1 MSKFIQ
7 TYFFHPSTFLFPTKQ
22 KGEKIKSFLSS
33 HFSILPPF
41 SCWIN
46 TCLYRI
52 QDICN
57 GKLTDLLFLQLI
69 KCTI

>member
-22 KGEKIKSFLSS
+22 KGEKIKSFLFS

-41 SCWIN
+41 SSWIN

-52 QDICN
+52 QDICS
-57 GKLTDLLFLQLI
+57 GKLTDLLHLQLI
-69 KCTI
+69 TYTL